1 LTDGAKARFARSW
14 PSRATSDPDR
24 VASLEFIVSLLLH
37 PAMQALLLGLLAAT
51 CVWRR
56 KPRVGLVAGAL
67 AVAWI
72 WVASTPA
79 LALHLREGLVSPTPA
94 EAAHGDAIVVLGGG
108 IIPKGPWQGSGSR
121 AGTGLTLWQEGY
133 APVMLVSGSD
143 QARKLARGYQRSGV
157 PAAALRV
164 DATSTNTHENARNT
178 AALLRAGG
186 LGDILLVT
194 SPIHMRRATA
204 AFRHEGIEVAPTP
217 ADDDDQAV
225 LAASAG
231 WLPRR
236 EALTLTARC
245 LREYVALWVYA
256 RRGWI

>member
-1 LTDGAKARFARSW
+1 M
-14 PSRATSDPDR
+14 
-24 VASLEFIVSLLLH
+24 LEFIVTLLLH
-37 PAMQALLLGLLAAT
+37 PAVQALLLGLFAVA

-56 KPRVGLVAGAL
+56 KPRAGLAAGIL

-79 LALHLREGLVSPTPA
+79 LALRLREGLVSTTPA
-94 EAAHGDAIVVLGGG
+94 AVAHADAIVVLGGG
-108 IIPKGPWQGSGSR
+108 IIPKGPWQDSGSR

-133 APVMLVSGSD
+133 APLMLVSGSD
-143 QARKLARGYQRSGV
+143 QAHKLARGYQRLGV
-157 PAAALRV
+157 PASDLRV
-164 DATSTNTHENARNT
+164 DDTSTNTHENARNT

-186 LGDILLVT
+186 LGDVLLVT
-194 SPIHMRRATA
+194 SPIHMRRAAA
-204 AFRHEGIEVAPTP
+204 AFRHEGIDVAPTP
-217 ADDDDQAV
+217 ADDDDQAA

-236 EALTLTARC
+236 SALTLTARC
-245 LREYVALWVYA
+245 LREYVALWVYS